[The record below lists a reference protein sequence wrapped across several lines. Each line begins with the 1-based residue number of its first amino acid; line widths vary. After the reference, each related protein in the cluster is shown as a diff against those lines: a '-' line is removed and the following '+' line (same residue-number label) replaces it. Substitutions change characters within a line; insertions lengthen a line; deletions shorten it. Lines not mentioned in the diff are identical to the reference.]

1 MRRFQTLFGS
11 IILVTCAAT
20 AQQAATAPAPGSGS
34 DVSAL
39 EQKVRDLEDR
49 LVMLEG
55 QVRQLKAQGAQSS
68 SENAGA
74 SAMPSSTP
82 GTQAQVTAP
91 QEAVRST
98 ASVGDN
104 VRLGGAGGAAA
115 KALNPDISVIGD
127 FIGGAGHNPL
137 NPTPAFQ
144 MHESEVGLQAI
155 VDPYA
160 RADFFISFGET
171 GVNVEEGFITF
182 TALPAGFVAR
192 AGKMRAAFGKV
203 NTLHNHVLPWVD
215 RPLVSQNLVGGEDG
229 INDAGLSFE
238 HIIPAPGKWFLDFT
252 GQTFRGD
259 SADVY
264 TASNK
269 NDLSVVGHLRGYK
282 DLTDN
287 SNIDLGVSYSRGHN
301 LFGTDF
307 ITHLYGVDATYH
319 WKPLQ
324 RSIYKSFIARSEFIW
339 RQQNQPL
346 LLPCQTIACPPNTA
360 AGFQRAFGFY
370 TSGDFQFARRWFV
383 GGRVDKSD
391 RAFNSHLDDK
401 GGSLVLTY
409 WPSEFAQIRGQYRF
423 TRYAGKFDAH
433 EAFIQLQ
440 FALGAH
446 GAHPF

>member
-1 MRRFQTLFGS
+1 MRNLGGLFGG
-11 IILVTCAAT
+11 LLLLACAAL
-20 AQQAATAPAPGSGS
+20 AQQTANAPAGGS
-34 DVSAL
+34 DTSAL
-39 EQKVRDLEDR
+39 EQKIRDLEDR

-55 QVRQLKAQGAQSS
+55 QVRQLKAQGATAPSQNATAAATPA
-68 SENAGA
+68 SEPVSQGQGTTLPGAAGYTAGA
-74 SAMPSSTP
+74 A
-82 GTQAQVTAP
+82 
-91 QEAVRST
+91 
-98 ASVGDN
+98 DN

-144 MHESEVGLQAI
+144 MHESEIGLQAI

-160 RADFFISFGET
+160 RADFFISFSET
-171 GVNVEEGFITF
+171 GVNLEEGYITF

-192 AGKMRAAFGKV
+192 GGKMRAAFGKV

-215 RPLVSQNLVGGEDG
+215 RPLVTQNLVGGEDG
-229 INDAGLSFE
+229 IDDAGLSVE
-238 HIIPAPGKWFLDFT
+238 HIIPAPKNWFLDFT

-259 SADVY
+259 SADIY
-264 TASNK
+264 TSSNK
-269 NDLSVVGHLRGYK
+269 NDLSVVGHLRGYR

-287 SNIDLGVSYSRGHN
+287 SKLDLGVSYSRGHN
-301 LFGTDF
+301 LFGSEF
-307 ITHLYGVDATYH
+307 ITSLYGIDATYH

-339 RQQNQPL
+339 RRQDQPAL
-346 LLPCQTIACPPNTA
+346 AACASITCPLNFAPGA
-360 AGFQRAFGFY
+360 QHAFGFY
-370 TSGDFQFARRWFV
+370 ASGDYQFARRWFL
-383 GGRVDKSD
+383 GARVDRSD
-391 RAFNSHLDDK
+391 RAFNAQLNDK
-401 GGSLVLTY
+401 GGSVVLTY

-423 TRYAGKFDAH
+423 TRYADQFDAN

>member
-1 MRRFQTLFGS
+1 MRHFEKLFGGM
-11 IILVTCAAT
+11 ILLTCAAT
-20 AQQAATAPAPGSGS
+20 AQLAAPVPGNSG
-34 DVSAL
+34 DAAAM
-39 EQKVRDLEDR
+39 EQRVRDLEDR

-55 QVRQLKAQGAQSS
+55 QVRQLKAQGAQAPPDNTAAATPLS
-68 SENAGA
+68 GPA
-74 SAMPSSTP
+74 S
-82 GTQAQVTAP
+82 QAQVTMP
-91 QEAVRST
+91 QETLRATS
-98 ASVGDN
+98 SDN
-104 VRLGGAGGAAA
+104 VRLGGAGGSAG

-127 FIGGAGHNPL
+127 FISVAGPNPL
-137 NPTPAFQ
+137 NPTPSFQ

-171 GVNVEEGFITF
+171 GVSVEEGFITF
-182 TALPAGFVAR
+182 TALPAGFVAK
-192 AGKMRAAFGKV
+192 AGKMRSAFGKV

-215 RPLVSQNLVGGEDG
+215 RPLVTQNLVGGEDG
-229 INDAGLSFE
+229 IDDAGASFE
-238 HIIPAPGKWFLDFT
+238 HIIPAPGNWFLDFT
-252 GQTFRGD
+252 GQVFRGD

-269 NDLSVVGHLRGYK
+269 NDVSVVGHLRGYK

-287 SNIDLGVSYSRGHN
+287 SNLDLGVSYSRGHN
-301 LFGTDF
+301 LFGSDF
-307 ITHLYGVDATYH
+307 ITHLYGIDATYH

-324 RSIYKSFIARSEFIW
+324 RSIYKSFIARSELIW
-339 RQQNQPL
+339 RQQNQPAL
-346 LLPCQTIACPPNTA
+346 TACQTIPCPLNTA

-370 TSGDFQFARRWFV
+370 ASGDFQFARRWFV
-383 GGRVDKSD
+383 GGRVDESD
-391 RAFNSHLDDK
+391 RAFNSNLNDK

-423 TRYAGKFDAH
+423 TRYADKGDAH
-433 EAFIQLQ
+433 ELFMQLQ